1 MSGDTDLMLGS
12 GKMMV
17 SVGSATVGAGLEAL
31 LGLFLEALL
40 GLLGVISRIS
50 TLSLILTLLL
60 LR

>member
-17 SVGSATVGAGLEAL
+17 SVGSATVGASLGAL